1 MKRTTTPRPCPSWH
15 TRKTRRHHAR
25 RTRRCPLP
33 RLSLH
38 YQRPPPYPTT
48 FAQRHIVWEE
58 DEKPQWTH
66 PRPITMQQMLA
77 LACLLFW
84 HPPSSLVQA
93 SASPCFFTYTS
104 CWCAN
109 LGQKN
114 GRLLPIIW
122 PGHST
127 HILCGIISFYSGRI
141 NNIISQ
147 VLVAGI
153 CSLHMCPVS
162 AKILRDKRASS
173 FSFEGVVGL
182 LPFLLVQR
190 SRLVAGGNDDTA
202 INTIFWLFMRGF
214 IVVWIYEP
222 M

>member
-1 MKRTTTPRPCPSWH
+1 MPFAEAISTLSTPSTLPNHIRSAPHCLVG
-15 TRKTRRHHAR
+15 RREAAVDAPTPHHHA
-25 RTRRCPLP
+25 
-33 RLSLH
+33 
-38 YQRPPPYPTT
+38 
-48 FAQRHIVWEE
+48 ADV
-58 DEKPQWTH
+58 
-66 PRPITMQQMLA
+66 
-77 LACLLFW
+77 
-84 HPPSSLVQA
+84 
-93 SASPCFFTYTS
+93 SASLPPILASTLLARPGVRLTLFLHITS
-104 CWCAN
+104 CWCTN

-182 LPFLLVQR
+182 LTFFPR
-190 SRLVAGGNDDTA
+190 SSSSNIGSWG
-202 INTIFWLFMRGF
+202 
-214 IVVWIYEP
+214 E
-222 M
+222 